1 MSSNN
6 PNSSLNNLPTNRK
19 SQLKYLIKYR
29 WKSLLIM
36 GGVLLLFA
44 IPLLVSL
51 LLKDLKAISI
61 VTNSSDGDELTT
73 LFINDIFYAVFVIPS
88 TIILFLGLAGIYRVI
103 RNYIW
108 GEGVIFGSDF
118 FLGIKQNWKHFVING
133 LVSATLFYGVY
144 LATAYIDVPF
154 IKYLPLAFAIL
165 FLFPAILVH
174 MNLTVI
180 YKNNYFVQFR
190 NAFVIYVRRFYIYLP
205 LFLLAVAIPVV
216 FMIFTIPLLVKYIVL
231 FVFIYLF
238 IPFYVLSI
246 SVYSMH
252 EFDEMINKDRH
263 PELYKKG
270 LF

>member
-1 MSSNN
+1 MSFNN
-6 PNSSLNNLPTNRK
+6 PNPPLNNLPTNRK
-19 SQLKYLIKYR
+19 SQLKYLIIYR

-61 VTNSSDGDELTT
+61 VTNSSDGEELTT

-88 TIILFLGLAGIYRVI
+88 TIIFFLGLAGIYRVI

-108 GEGVIFGSDF
+108 GEGVIFGADF

-133 LVSATLFYGVY
+133 LVSSTLFYGVY
-144 LATAYIDVPF
+144 LATAYINVPF
-154 IKYLPLAFAIL
+154 VKYLPLAVAIL
-165 FLFPAILVH
+165 FIFPAILVH

-180 YKNNYFVQFR
+180 YKNNYFAQFR

-205 LFLLAVAIPVV
+205 LFLLAIAIPVV
-216 FMIFTIPLLVKYIVL
+216 FMIFTIPLLVKYIIL

-246 SVYSMH
+246 SVFSMH
-252 EFDEMINKDRH
+252 EFDEMINKTRH